1 MLGHLT
7 LPLRYINE
15 HHGEHMTFRRH
26 MDRVE
31 EVLRTVIP
39 KGVGIECNTN
49 RGNEPLPGPEILR
62 LYRRLGGEIVT
73 LGSDAHRP
81 GDVGCSS
88 GSARS
93 CCGNAAS
100 AILPHLNRAS
110 RGFRPC
116 EPPERSI
123 AS

>member
-1 MLGHLT
+1 
-7 LPLRYINE
+7 
-15 HHGEHMTFRRH
+15 MTFRRH

-81 GDVGCSS
+81 GDVGCCLKRPPP
-88 GSARS
+88 AP
-93 CCGNAAS
+93 AA
-100 AILPHLNRAS
+100 PS
-110 RGFRPC
+110 RWPVWTW
-116 EPPERSI
+116 
-123 AS
+123 AWV